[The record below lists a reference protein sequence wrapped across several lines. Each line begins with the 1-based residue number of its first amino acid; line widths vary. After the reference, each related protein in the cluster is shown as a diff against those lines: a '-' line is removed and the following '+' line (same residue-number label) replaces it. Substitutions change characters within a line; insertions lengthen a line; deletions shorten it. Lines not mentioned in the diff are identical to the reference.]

1 MKNKTFIFFG
11 LLIAVFSFGQQNY
24 WEKAEREEGKDL
36 APRNVMPETFT
47 LYHLDL
53 DKINEELKKAP
64 ERFSENHSLV
74 LKFPDAR
81 GEFHDYVVQEASV
94 MEPELQERFPDIRS
108 YTGWQE
114 RNPEN
119 TIRFS
124 VSPETGISIMYFNG
138 WDVSY
143 LDAFTKDNTS
153 FICYRR
159 EDLPENPTPFQCGV
173 EEDADKLLDADQP
186 LNSTLAAGRPMV
198 SDGVFR
204 TYKLALAATGE
215 YTKYHGGT
223 IHGAMS
229 AMATTMTRVNGVY
242 EKTIAV
248 TMVMVANNHL
258 LIYRNPAT
266 DPYTNG
272 VEDKMLAEN
281 VKNINHVI
289 GFAHYNIGHVFG
301 LNSGGIAGLRV
312 ICSPKKAEGVTGSKT
327 PINDP
332 FNIDYVA
339 HEMGHQ
345 FGANH
350 TFRASTGS
358 CKGNANNRTAYEP
371 GSGSTIMG
379 YAGICRGNNIQRN
392 SDAYFHAASVRE
404 MYYSIT
410 RSTDCSVK
418 RRMNNR
424 VPTANAGPDY
434 TIPKGTAFMLTGQ
447 GTDPDN
453 DPLTYLW
460 EQYDSRNNTQPPL
473 PSNVAGPVYRSRLP
487 KAVKVRYFP
496 NMSAILS
503 NNLTPKW
510 EVTPRV
516 ARTLNFSLLVNDNRA
531 TGNQTAR
538 DAMVV
543 TVTNAGPFRVI
554 SHMGNSYSAGP
565 NTIKWEVAGT
575 NAGAVNTKY
584 VTILLSKDGG
594 HHFDT
599 VLADSVPNNGSA
611 VVNFPNENVGTARIM
626 VKAVGNIYFAVN
638 TSNFSISKTS
648 SQIKKETAVKSFA
661 VYPNPSHDEVN
672 IRLNDSSED
681 AEYNLLDNS
690 GKIVKKGNFR
700 GAVKIQVNDL
710 PAGGYLV
717 SIAVKNGVKHV
728 EKIIINR

>member
-1 MKNKTFIFFG
+1 MKNKTFIFFSM
-11 LLIAVFSFGQQNY
+11 LAAVLSFGQQNY
-24 WEKAEREEGKDL
+24 WRVAEREEGKEL
-36 APRNVMPETFT
+36 APRNIMPKVFS

-53 DKINEELKKAP
+53 EKIKEDLKKAP
-64 ERFSENHSLV
+64 ARFSENYGLV
-74 LKFPDAR
+74 LKFPDAG
-81 GEFHDYVVQEASV
+81 GEFHDYIVQEASV
-94 MEPELQERFPDIRS
+94 MEPELQKRFSDIRS
-108 YTGWQE
+108 YTGWQKS
-114 RNPEN
+114 NPEN

-124 VSPETGISIMYFNG
+124 ISQETGISVMYFNG

-143 LDAFTKDNTS
+143 LDAFTRDNKS

-159 EDLPENPTPFQCGV
+159 KDLPESSVPFQCGI
-173 EEDADKLLDADQP
+173 EEDADKLLDTDPP
-186 LNSTLAAGRPMV
+186 LSGTLAGRPMV

-215 YTKYHGGT
+215 YTQYHGGT
-223 IHGAMS
+223 IHGAMA

-272 VEDKMLAEN
+272 DEDKMLNEN
-281 VKNINHVI
+281 VKNINNVI

-301 LNSGGIAGLRV
+301 VNSGGIAGLRV
-312 ICSPKKAEGVTGSKT
+312 ICSQLKAQGVTGSGT

-350 TFRASTGS
+350 TFRANTVA
-358 CKGNANNRTAYEP
+358 CKGNVNNRTAYEP

-379 YAGICRGNNIQRN
+379 YAGICGGNSIQPH
-392 SDAYFHAASVRE
+392 SDPYFHAASVRE
-404 MYYSIT
+404 MYYSIS
-410 RSTDCSVK
+410 RDTDCSVK
-418 RRMNNR
+418 RRMTNR
-424 VPTANAGPDY
+424 VPTANAGLDY
-434 TIPKGTAFMLTGQ
+434 SIPKGTAFVLTGQ

-473 PSNVAGPVYRSRLP
+473 ASNVAGPVYRSRLP
-487 KAVKVRYFP
+487 KTENMRYFP
-496 NMSAILS
+496 HLSAVLS
-503 NNLTPKW
+503 NNLTPIW
-510 EVTPRV
+510 EVTPHV

-543 TVTNAGPFRVI
+543 TVTNAGPFKVT
-554 SHMGNSYSAGP
+554 SHMGSSYTAGP
-565 NTIKWEVAGT
+565 NTVKWDVAGT
-575 NAGAVNTKY
+575 NTGAVNTRY

-594 HHFDT
+594 YHFDT

-611 VVNFPNENVGTARIM
+611 VVNFPNENIGVARIM
-626 VKAVGNIYFAVN
+626 VKAVGNIYYAVN
-638 TSNFSISKTS
+638 TTNFSITKSALTV
-648 SQIKKETAVKSFA
+648 KKELKASRFA
-661 VYPNPSHDEVN
+661 VYPNPAREEVN
-672 IRLNDSSED
+672 IRLDDEADTAQYSLMDSSGRVLKTG
-681 AEYNLLDNS
+681 YL
-690 GKIVKKGNFR
+690 KGF
-700 GAVKIQVNDL
+700 VKIQVLDI
-710 PAGGYLV
+710 PAGTYLISV
-717 SIAVKNGVKHV
+717 NVQNGKKYI
-728 EKIIINR
+728 EKLIISK

>member
-1 MKNKTFIFFG
+1 M
-11 LLIAVFSFGQQNY
+11 LAAVLIFGQQNY
-24 WEKAEREEGKDL
+24 WRVAEREDGKEL
-36 APRNVMPETFT
+36 APRNIMPKVFS

-53 DKINEELKKAP
+53 EKIKEDLKKAP
-64 ERFSENHSLV
+64 ARFSENYGLV
-74 LKFPDAR
+74 LKFPDSG
-81 GEFHDYVVQEASV
+81 GEFHDYIVQEASV
-94 MEPELQERFPDIRS
+94 MEPELQKRFSDIRS
-108 YTGWQE
+108 YTGWQKS
-114 RNPEN
+114 NPEN

-124 VSPETGISIMYFNG
+124 ISQETGISVMYFNG

-143 LDAFTKDNTS
+143 LDAFTRDNKS

-159 EDLPENPTPFQCGV
+159 KDLPESSVPFQCGI
-173 EEDADKLLDADQP
+173 EEDADKLLDTDPP
-186 LNSTLAAGRPMV
+186 LSGTLAGRPMV

-215 YTKYHGGT
+215 YTQYHGGT
-223 IHGAMS
+223 IHGAMA

-272 VEDKMLAEN
+272 DEDKMLNEN
-281 VKNINHVI
+281 VKNINNVI

-301 LNSGGIAGLRV
+301 VNSGGIAGLRV
-312 ICSPKKAEGVTGSKT
+312 ICSQLKAQGVTGSGT

-350 TFRASTGS
+350 TFRANTVA
-358 CKGNANNRTAYEP
+358 CKGNVNNRTAYEP

-379 YAGICRGNNIQRN
+379 YAGICGGNSIQPH
-392 SDAYFHAASVRE
+392 SDPYFHAASVRE
-404 MYYSIT
+404 MYYSIS
-410 RSTDCSVK
+410 RDTDCSVK
-418 RRMNNR
+418 RRMTNR
-424 VPTANAGPDY
+424 VPTANAGLDY
-434 TIPKGTAFMLTGQ
+434 SIPKGTAFVLTGQ

-473 PSNVAGPVYRSRLP
+473 ASNVAGPVYRSRLP
-487 KAVKVRYFP
+487 KTENMRYFP
-496 NMSAILS
+496 HLSAVLS
-503 NNLTPKW
+503 NNLTPIW
-510 EVTPRV
+510 EVTPHV

-543 TVTNAGPFRVI
+543 TVTNAGPFKVT
-554 SHMGNSYSAGP
+554 SHMGSSYTAGP
-565 NTIKWEVAGT
+565 NTVKWDVAGT
-575 NAGAVNTKY
+575 NTGAVNTRY

-594 HHFDT
+594 YHFDT

-611 VVNFPNENVGTARIM
+611 VVNFPNENIGVARIM
-626 VKAVGNIYFAVN
+626 VKAVGNIYYAVN
-638 TSNFSISKTS
+638 TTNFSITKSALTV
-648 SQIKKETAVKSFA
+648 KKELKASRFA
-661 VYPNPSHDEVN
+661 VYPNPSREEVN
-672 IRLNDSSED
+672 IRLDDEADTAQYSLMDSSGRVLKTG
-681 AEYNLLDNS
+681 YL
-690 GKIVKKGNFR
+690 KGF
-700 GAVKIQVNDL
+700 VKIQVLDI
-710 PAGGYLV
+710 PAGTYLISV
-717 SIAVKNGVKHV
+717 NVQNGKKYI
-728 EKIIINR
+728 EKLIISK